1 MDFSRVIGRAPERLT
16 LEERSRLAGR
26 WLAFEVYT
34 PQTQPLK
41 RIEAVGQ
48 DVAACVEQLEKRGLD
63 PRNFEFVLFQG

>member
-1 MDFSRVIGRAPERLT
+1 MDFSKVIGRAPERLT

-41 RIEAVGQ
+41 RIEAVGH

-63 PRNFEFVLFQG
+63 PRDFEFVLFQG